1 MDSIKVSQFKTG
13 DLING
18 YYMIKSVIYKTSN
31 ANTHFLDFILS
42 DSTGDINS
50 KLWNYTDS
58 SDLYSDNMIVK
69 IKGVITDW
77 QSQKQLRI
85 EKIRITNEQDSVNIE
100 DFVPVAPYKPE
111 TMYHEIIQYIGEI
124 KDDQIKG
131 IILDIL
137 TDKKEKLMYYPAAK
151 SNHHSI
157 RSGLLY
163 HIMTMLHMAE
173 KFADIYPLLNK
184 DLLYAG
190 VILHDIEKLEEMNAN
205 ELGMVD
211 HYTTEGIL
219 LGHIIQGIKTI
230 DRVGY
235 KLQIDQETILL
246 LEHMVLSHHYE
257 PEYGSPKRPMI
268 PEAEILHYLDII
280 DARMFDMNKVMNT
293 LEEGDF
299 SEKQW
304 LMHNRQLYKAH
315 TNKHENHSIQNK
327 LDDES

>member
-13 DLING
+13 DLIHG

-31 ANTHFLDFILS
+31 TNTHFLDLILS
-42 DSTGDINS
+42 DSTGDINA

-58 SDLYSDNMIVK
+58 SELYADNMIIK
-69 IKGVITDW
+69 IKGVITEW

-85 EKIRITNEQDSVNIE
+85 EKIRLTNEQDAVNIE

-111 TMYHEIIQYIGEI
+111 AMFQEIIRYMEKIEN
-124 KDDQIKG
+124 DQIKG

-163 HIMTMLHMAE
+163 HIMTMLNMAE
-173 KFADIYPLLNK
+173 KFIDIYQFLNK

-190 VILHDIEKLEEMNAN
+190 VILHDIEKLDEMNAN

-230 DRVGY
+230 ERVGH
-235 KLQIDQETILL
+235 KLHADQETILL

-268 PEAEILHYLDII
+268 PEAEMLHYLDII
-280 DARMFDMNKVMNT
+280 DARMFDMNKVINT

-315 TNKHENHSIQNK
+315 TNKHENHSIQYK
-327 LDDES
+327 PDDES